1 MVIRNFL
8 VKMLISTGFLMIFS
22 TKFVDVTIGERL
34 YEYPLETAWNATGIP
49 LREVNTESW
58 LKLNDS
64 RLSLSQLKR
73 FAEEIQKKL
82 NLKPRTKMLAGEE
95 ESFSYVSFEG
105 IQPNGT
111 NVSITIQST
120 RIDGISE
127 TQMGVYTIHFGEM
140 KNLRQYIQNLRGTI
154 ISLGSDLDFNVVFIG
169 EQNGKIPQTLVRE
182 LSGRAFRKINAKL
195 IDSAFEE
202 DNSNQIG
209 FSGLIKESV
218 QIDDHR
224 INIEFDTRY
233 DRVRNITQIILATP
247 RVTGGV

>member
-1 MVIRNFL
+1 MIRNFL
-8 VKMLISTGFLMIFS
+8 IKMLISTGFLMIFS

-34 YEYPLETAWNATGIP
+34 SEYPLETAWKATGIR

-64 RLSLSQLKR
+64 RLSLYQLKR
-73 FAEEIQKKL
+73 SAEEIQKKL
-82 NLKPRTKMLAGEE
+82 NLKLRTKMLTGEE
-95 ESFSYVSFEG
+95 EYFSYVSFEG

-127 TQMGVYTIHFGEM
+127 TQMGVYTIHSGEL
-140 KNLRQYIQNLRGTI
+140 KNLRQYIQDLRGKI
-154 ISLGSDLDFNVVFIG
+154 IDLGSDLDFNVVFIG
-169 EQNGKIPQTLVRE
+169 ERPGKIPPALVRE
-182 LSGRAFRKINAKL
+182 LSGRAFRKLNAEL
-195 IDSAFEE
+195 VDSAFED

-209 FSGLIKESV
+209 FSRLIKESV
-218 QIDDHR
+218 EIESRR

-233 DRVRNITQIILATP
+233 DRDRNITQIMLATP
-247 RVTGGV
+247 RITGGV